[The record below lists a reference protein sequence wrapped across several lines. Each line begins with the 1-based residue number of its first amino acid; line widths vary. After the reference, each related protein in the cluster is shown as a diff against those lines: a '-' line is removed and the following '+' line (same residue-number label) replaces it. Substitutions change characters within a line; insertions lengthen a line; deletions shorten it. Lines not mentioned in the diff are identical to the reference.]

1 MRSSWGQGR
10 DPEPYLYLAPMLAL
24 LAVFTYWPLVHTAYL
39 SVVRWNMAPGA
50 AMPFVGL
57 ANFATV
63 TSGSLFA
70 AASYNTV
77 IYLAASIPLKVM
89 LPIPIAVFVWSLGG
103 RGAAYRTILFLPT
116 LISFVVVSVVVLWL
130 LNPMG
135 GHVPALLAMAGVA
148 MGNPLADA
156 ERAIWLVIGLSSWKV
171 LGFHVLIYVAGLSAI
186 PRDLV
191 EAMRIDGAGDWRIL
205 RSLIWP
211 LLGPTTLFVL
221 ISTILFTLQQ
231 CFTPIDILTQ
241 GGPGNGTTNL
251 FYMVYQLAMRS
262 FDIGGGAAGTVMLF
276 ALLLLLVAAKFAL
289 LDRRVA
295 YDR

>member
-57 ANFATV
+57 ANFASV

-241 GGPGNGTTNL
+241 GGPSNGTTNL

>member
-1 MRSSWGQGR
+1 MRSSRGQGR

-241 GGPGNGTTNL
+241 GGPSNGTTNL

-295 YDR
+295 YER

>member
-1 MRSSWGQGR
+1 MRYRDGRGQ
-10 DPEPYLYLAPMLAL
+10 DPEPYLYLAPMIAL
-24 LAVFTYWPLVHTAYL
+24 LAVFTYWPLIHTAYL

-241 GGPGNGTTNL
+241 GGPSNGTTNL

-276 ALLLLLVAAKFAL
+276 ALLLLLIAVKFTL
-289 LDRRVA
+289 LDRRVS
-295 YDR
+295 YER

>member
-50 AMPFVGL
+50 AMPFVGF
-57 ANFATV
+57 ANFASV

-77 IYLAASIPLKVM
+77 IYLAASIPLKVL

-241 GGPGNGTTNL
+241 GGPSNGTTNL

-276 ALLLLLVAAKFAL
+276 ALLLLLVAAKFSL

-295 YDR
+295 YER

>member
-241 GGPGNGTTNL
+241 GGPSNGTTNL

-295 YDR
+295 YER

>member
-1 MRSSWGQGR
+1 MIGR
-10 DPEPYLYLAPMLAL
+10 
-24 LAVFTYWPLVHTAYL
+24 PLRKL
-39 SVVRWNMAPGA
+39 GRRQ
-50 AMPFVGL
+50 FLVG
-57 ANFATV
+57 T
-63 TSGSLFA
+63 
-70 AASYNTV
+70 
-77 IYLAASIPLKVM
+77 
-89 LPIPIAVFVWSLGG
+89 
-103 RGAAYRTILFLPT
+103 
-116 LISFVVVSVVVLWL
+116 
-130 LNPMG
+130 
-135 GHVPALLAMAGVA
+135 AMAGVA

-241 GGPGNGTTNL
+241 GGPSNGTTNL

-295 YDR
+295 YER

>member
-57 ANFATV
+57 ANFASV

-77 IYLAASIPLKVM
+77 IYLAASIPLKVL

-241 GGPGNGTTNL
+241 GGPSNGTTNL

-276 ALLLLLVAAKFAL
+276 ALLLLLVAAKFSL

-295 YDR
+295 YER

>member
-57 ANFATV
+57 ANFASV

-77 IYLAASIPLKVM
+77 IYLAASIPLKVL

-276 ALLLLLVAAKFAL
+276 ALLLLLVAAKFSL

-295 YDR
+295 YER

>member
-1 MRSSWGQGR
+1 MRSSRGQGR

-57 ANFATV
+57 TNFASV

-77 IYLAASIPLKVM
+77 IYLAASIPLKVL

-241 GGPGNGTTNL
+241 GGPSNGTTNL

-295 YDR
+295 YER

>member
-1 MRSSWGQGR
+1 
-10 DPEPYLYLAPMLAL
+10 MLAL

-57 ANFATV
+57 ANFASV

-77 IYLAASIPLKVM
+77 IYLAASIPLKVL

-241 GGPGNGTTNL
+241 GGPSNGTTNL

-295 YDR
+295 YER

>member
-57 ANFATV
+57 TNFASV

-77 IYLAASIPLKVM
+77 IYLAAPIPLKVL

-241 GGPGNGTTNL
+241 GGPSNGTTNL

-295 YDR
+295 YER

>member
-1 MRSSWGQGR
+1 
-10 DPEPYLYLAPMLAL
+10 
-24 LAVFTYWPLVHTAYL
+24 VHTAYL

-241 GGPGNGTTNL
+241 GGPSNGTTNL

>member
-1 MRSSWGQGR
+1 MRYRDGRGQ
-10 DPEPYLYLAPMLAL
+10 DPEPYLYLAPMIAL
-24 LAVFTYWPLVHTAYL
+24 LAVFTYWPLIHTAYL

-57 ANFATV
+57 ANFAAV
-63 TSGSLFA
+63 TSGSLFM

-77 IYLAASIPLKVM
+77 VYLVASIPLKVL
-89 LPIPIAVFVWSLGG
+89 LPIPVAVFVWSLGA

-135 GHVPALLAMAGVA
+135 GHVPALFAMAGVA

-186 PRDLV
+186 PRELV

-241 GGPGNGTTNL
+241 GGPSNGTTNL

-276 ALLLLLVAAKFAL
+276 ALLLLLIAVKFTL
-289 LDRRVA
+289 LDRRVS
-295 YDR
+295 YER

>member
-1 MRSSWGQGR
+1 
-10 DPEPYLYLAPMLAL
+10 
-24 LAVFTYWPLVHTAYL
+24 
-39 SVVRWNMAPGA
+39 
-50 AMPFVGL
+50 
-57 ANFATV
+57 
-63 TSGSLFA
+63 
-70 AASYNTV
+70 
-77 IYLAASIPLKVM
+77 M

-241 GGPGNGTTNL
+241 GGPSNGTTNL

>member
-1 MRSSWGQGR
+1 MRSSRGQGR

-57 ANFATV
+57 ANFASV

-77 IYLAASIPLKVM
+77 IYLAASIPLKVL

-241 GGPGNGTTNL
+241 GGPSNGTTNL

-295 YDR
+295 YER

>member
-57 ANFATV
+57 ANFASV

-77 IYLAASIPLKVM
+77 IYLAASIPLKVL

-241 GGPGNGTTNL
+241 GGPSNGTTNL

>member
-1 MRSSWGQGR
+1 
-10 DPEPYLYLAPMLAL
+10 MLAL

-241 GGPGNGTTNL
+241 GGPSNGTTNL

>member
-1 MRSSWGQGR
+1 MRTSWGPGR
-10 DPEPYLYLAPMLAL
+10 DPEPYLYLAPMIAL
-24 LAVFTYWPLVHTAYL
+24 LAVFTYWPLAHTTYL
-39 SVVRWNMAPGA
+39 SVVRWNMTPGA

-57 ANFATV
+57 ANFASV
-63 TSGSLFA
+63 ASGSLFA
-70 AASYNTV
+70 AASYNTLV
-77 IYLAASIPLKVM
+77 YLVASVPLKVL
-89 LPIPIAVFVWSLGG
+89 LPIPIAVFIWSLGAG
-103 RGAAYRTILFLPT
+103 GVAYRTILFLPT
-116 LISFVVVSVVVLWL
+116 LVSFVVVSVVVLWL

-135 GHVPALLAMAGVA
+135 GHVPTLLAMAGMA

-156 ERAIWLVIGLSSWKV
+156 ERAIWIVIGLSSWKV
-171 LGFHVLIYVAGLSAI
+171 LGFHILIYVAGLSAI

-205 RSLIWP
+205 RSLLWP

-241 GGPGNGTTNL
+241 GGPANGTTNL

-289 LDRRVA
+289 LDRRVV

>member
-135 GHVPALLAMAGVA
+135 GHVPALLAIAGVA

-241 GGPGNGTTNL
+241 GGPSNGTTNL

>member
-148 MGNPLADA
+148 MGTPLAA
-156 ERAIWLVIGLSSWKV
+156 AARAIWLVIGLSSWKV

-241 GGPGNGTTNL
+241 GGPSNGTTNL

>member
-57 ANFATV
+57 TNFASV

-77 IYLAASIPLKVM
+77 IYLAASIPLKVL

-241 GGPGNGTTNL
+241 GGPSNGTTNL

-295 YDR
+295 YER

>member
-1 MRSSWGQGR
+1 MKTSRPAPR
-10 DPEPYLYLAPMLAL
+10 DPAPYLYLAPMLAL
-24 LAVFTYWPLVHTAYL
+24 LAVFTYWPLLQTAYL

-57 ANFATV
+57 ANFEAV
-63 TSGSLFA
+63 
-70 AASYNTV
+70 AASRLFVAASVNTV
-77 IYLAASIPLKVM
+77 VYLVAAVPLKVL
-89 LPIPIAVFVWSLGG
+89 LPIPIAVFLWSLGP
-103 RGAAYRTILFLPT
+103 RGTVYRTILFLPT

-135 GHVPALLAMAGVA
+135 GHVPTLFAMVGVA
-148 MGNPLADA
+148 IGNPLTDVD
-156 ERAIWLVIGLSSWKV
+156 RAIWVVIGLSSWKV
-171 LGFHVLIYVAGLSAI
+171 LGFHVLIYIAGLSAI
-186 PRDLV
+186 PRELV

-221 ISTILFTLQQ
+221 ISTVVFTLQQ

-262 FDIGGGAAGTVMLF
+262 FDVGGGAAGTVMLF
-276 ALLLLLVAAKFAL
+276 ALLLALIAAKFML
-289 LDRRVA
+289 LDRRVV
-295 YDR
+295 YER

>member
-241 GGPGNGTTNL
+241 GGPSNGTTNL